1 LKAHLRVLGI
11 DDSPFAFSGDRVRVV
26 GVLMRVPDYVE
37 GVMLTECTVDG
48 TDADQALVGLINRSR
63 FKEQIRLAIVDGAA
77 LGGFNVVDISKVH
90 DQTGLAVATVT
101 REPPDFGSME
111 QALRKHFDDWESRL
125 KVIKRHPLFRVS
137 TGHKPLYASVAGM
150 DENSAKGLIQASV
163 VRGAVPEP
171 VRIAHLIAS
180 ALERGESRG
189 KA

>member
-11 DDSPFAFSGDRVRVV
+11 DDSPFAFAGDKVKVV

-48 TDADQALVGLINRSR
+48 TDADRALVGLINRSR
-63 FKEQIRLAIVDGAA
+63 FKEQIRLVIVDGVD

-90 DQTGLAVATVT
+90 DLTGLAIATVT
-101 REPPDFGSME
+101 REPPDFSLME

-125 KVIKRHPLFRVS
+125 AVIKRHPLFSVS
-137 TGHKPLYASVAGM
+137 TGHKPLFASVVGM
-150 DENSAKGLIQASV
+150 DEDEARELIQASI

-171 VRIAHLIAS
+171 VRVAHLIAS
-180 ALERGESRG
+180 ALERGESKG